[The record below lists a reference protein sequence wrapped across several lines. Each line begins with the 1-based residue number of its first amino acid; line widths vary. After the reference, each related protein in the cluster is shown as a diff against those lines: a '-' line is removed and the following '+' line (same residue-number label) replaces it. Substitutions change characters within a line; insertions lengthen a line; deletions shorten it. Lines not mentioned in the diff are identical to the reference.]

1 MGSDTVSL
9 IIIIACII
17 MSAYFSA
24 TETAFSSLNRIR
36 VKNLAEKGNKRAKL
50 VMKLSENYDS
60 LLSTIL
66 IGNNI
71 VNIASASLATV
82 LFVNMLGDEAGP
94 SVSTAVTTVVVLIFG
109 EVSPKSIAK
118 ESPERFAMFSA
129 PILNVLV
136 KILTPFNFLF
146 GQWKKLLSL
155 IFKSSDDTGITEEEL
170 LSIVDE
176 AEQGGGIDEQESM
189 LIHSALEFT
198 EQEVIDILTPR
209 INITAVSTQATKEEI
224 AGLFAETAYS
234 RIPIYD
240 ESIDHIVG
248 IIYQKDFHNYV
259 YHTDK
264 DISEI
269 IRPTLYVYKN
279 KKIGALLKEL
289 QQKKMHFAVVLDEF
303 GGTTGIVTLE
313 DILEEL
319 VGEIWDEHDEVSSEI
334 EIKSEDEFI
343 ALGTANVE
351 KLFEVL
357 NIETSENEE
366 IQSVIVN
373 GWVMKE
379 LERIP
384 SKGDTFEYKGY
395 RITVLGVNDNCV
407 EKVLINR
414 N

>member
-1 MGSDTVSL
+1 MGSDSISL
-9 IIIIACII
+9 IIIVACIV

-36 VKNLAEKGNKRAKL
+36 VKNLAEKGNKKAKL

-82 LFVNMLGDEAGP
+82 LFVNMLGAEAGP

-118 ESPERFAMFSA
+118 
-129 PILNVLV
+129 
-136 KILTPFNFLF
+136 
-146 GQWKKLLSL
+146 LLSL
-155 IFKSSDDTGITEEEL
+155 L
-170 LSIVDE
+170 LNLLMTQGLQKFIVDE
-176 AEQGGGIDEQESM
+176 AEQDGGIDEQESK

-198 EQEVIDILTPR
+198 EQEVIDVLTPR
-209 INITAVSTQATKEEI
+209 IDITAVSTQATKEEI
-224 AGLFAETAYS
+224 AEIFAETAYS
-234 RIPIYD
+234 RIPLYD
-240 ESIDHIVG
+240 ESVDHIIG

-269 IRPTLYVYKN
+269 VRPTLYVHKN
-279 KKIGALLKEL
+279 KKIGVLLKEL
-289 QQKKMHFAVVLDEF
+289 QQRKMHFAVVLDEF
-303 GGTTGIVTLE
+303 GGTIGIVTLE

-319 VGEIWDEHDEVSSEI
+319 VGEIWDEHDEVNSEI
-334 EIKSEDEFI
+334 EIKSEDEVI
-343 ALGTANVE
+343 ALGSANVE

-357 NIETSENEE
+357 NIEITEDEE
-366 IQSVIVN
+366 IPVIVN

-384 SKGDTFEYKGY
+384 VKGDTFEYKGY
-395 RITVLGVNDNCV
+395 KITVLSVNEKRV
-407 EKVLINR
+407 EKVLIKKN
-414 N
+414 